1 MQGTLAQ
8 ISWYHNLTLLD
19 KIHNKDIRIF
29 YAEQSIENKWS
40 RDIML
45 RKIEHNYHNSIGKA
59 VNNFKEK
66 LPEKISKQANQVLKD
81 PYIFDFLNLHDE
93 AVEKELEDG
102 LIKHMEK
109 FLIELGA
116 GFAFVGR
123 QYKLTVGKKDY
134 FLDLLFYHLKLRAY
148 IVIELKSTE
157 FKPEYA
163 GKLNFYLS
171 AVDDL
176 VKQPGDNPS
185 IGLLLCKEK
194 DNIVAEYALKDINKP
209 IGLAEYKLGEA
220 IPKDLKT
227 ALPSIEDIEAN
238 LKRTLLQDG
247 EKLSTS
253 NVDKLGKN
261 RKYEEN

>member
-1 MQGTLAQ
+1 M
-8 ISWYHNLTLLD
+8 
-19 KIHNKDIRIF
+19 
-29 YAEQSIENKWS
+29 
-40 RDIML
+40 
-45 RKIEHNYHNSIGKA
+45 
-59 VNNFKEK
+59 
-66 LPEKISKQANQVLKD
+66 
-81 PYIFDFLNLHDE
+81 HDE
-93 AVEKELEDG
+93 AVEREIENSI
-102 LIKHMEK
+102 IKHIER
-109 FLIELGA
+109 FLIDLGS
-116 GFAFVGR
+116 GFSFVGR
-123 QYKLTVGKKDY
+123 QYKLIVSDTAY
-134 FLDLLFYHLKLRAY
+134 YIDLLFYHLRLHSY
-148 IVIELKSTE
+148 VVVELKAGK

-253 NVDKLGKN
+253 SVDKLGKN